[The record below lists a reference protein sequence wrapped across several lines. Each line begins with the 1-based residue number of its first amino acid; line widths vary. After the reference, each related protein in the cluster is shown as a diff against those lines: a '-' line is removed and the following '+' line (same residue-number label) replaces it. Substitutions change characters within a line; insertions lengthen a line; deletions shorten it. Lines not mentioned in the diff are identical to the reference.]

1 MKHILNFL
9 MTSVIILCVFCYN
22 AGAIGEISEN
32 DTHEETSSSESSSV
46 PVSSDTSPEPS
57 LISEPSIEQS
67 PEPSIEQSSE
77 PSVEQSSEP
86 SSKPSIEQSS
96 EPSKEPS
103 IEQSSEPSKEPSIE
117 QSSEPS
123 KEPSIEQSSEQSKEP
138 SIEPSQKPSR
148 EQSSK
153 VSSEKSEPS
162 EISQISEPSYEESS
176 FPESSHDEP
185 SSEVSVDDDKP
196 DVSYAPLK
204 RDPLAWVSSIGTVIP
219 ADRSGYVSP
228 AQRAKNGLAQR
239 KYEESREAVEKAM
252 ESETDTEIFVTSLP
266 DVPEKKVIQEA
277 SYTPIHNGNKGFLIF
292 IIICSF
298 IGLIVTAFMILFL
311 KRIPQ
316 SKVKS

>member
-103 IEQSSEPSKEPSIE
+103 IG

-138 SIEPSQKPSR
+138 SIEPSQEPSR

-266 DVPEKKVIQEA
+266 DIPEKKVIQEA

>member
-67 PEPSIEQSSE
+67 PEPSIEQSSK

-86 SSKPSIEQSS
+86 SIEQSSEPSKEPSIEQNS

-117 QSSEPS
+117 QRSEPS
-123 KEPSIEQSSEQSKEP
+123 KEPSIEPSQEPSMEQSSE
-138 SIEPSQKPSR
+138 
-148 EQSSK
+148 
-153 VSSEKSEPS
+153 VSSEKSELS

-228 AQRAKNGLAQR
+228 AQRAKNELAQR

-266 DVPEKKVIQEA
+266 DIPEKKVIQEA

>member
-117 QSSEPS
+117 QSSE
-123 KEPSIEQSSEQSKEP
+123 QSKEP
-138 SIEPSQKPSR
+138 SIEPSQEPSR

-266 DVPEKKVIQEA
+266 DIPEKKVIQEA

>member
-117 QSSEPS
+117 QSSE
-123 KEPSIEQSSEQSKEP
+123 QSKEP
-138 SIEPSQKPSR
+138 SIEPSQEPSR